1 LNFNIETR
9 DSCPILSVDFSFAVS
24 DTHSTLKDVTLEII
38 VTGSAIIKEKKYEI
52 RCKHFF
58 ETSRICFYT
67 QEAVQGIVR
76 QYKDDIQRFFLSAIN
91 TGLDFS
97 MAQEKLHLVLV
108 GGERWHKEEERHDF
122 KAIKEGSCIV
132 CGRL

>member
-1 LNFNIETR
+1 LKFNIETR
-9 DSCPILSVDFSFAVS
+9 DSCPILSIDFSVAFS
-24 DTHSTLKDVTLEII
+24 DAHSTLKTVTLEII
-38 VTGSAIIKEKKYEI
+38 VTGSAIIKEKEYKI

-58 ETSRICFYT
+58 EASRICFYT

-76 QYKDDIQRFFLSAIN
+76 KYKDDIRRFFLSAIN

-97 MAQEKLHLVLV
+97 MAQEKGHLVLV
-108 GGERWHKEEERHDF
+108 DGERWHKEEERYDF

-132 CGRL
+132 CGRG